1 MRNKF
6 LLTAITLALPF
17 SSYASGNVLP
27 YEAPEF
33 NGKIGRTIAES
44 QEDYP
49 QPVEAPKGAP
59 NIILVILDDVGF
71 GQTSTL
77 GGPIPTPAMDE
88 LAEEGVTY
96 TRFHTT
102 AVSSPTRASLLTG
115 RNHHQLGFGTI
126 SEMSSG
132 YPGYHSIWGKDSAS
146 VAEILKQ
153 NGYNTAAWG
162 KWHNT
167 PDCCCESTPYEKRL
181 AERDRLADRFHEGI
195 VCRVAKHSENHK
207 QAAFKVLGRRRGR
220 RR

>member
-1 MRNKF
+1 
-6 LLTAITLALPF
+6 
-17 SSYASGNVLP
+17 
-27 YEAPEF
+27 
-33 NGKIGRTIAES
+33 
-44 QEDYP
+44 
-49 QPVEAPKGAP
+49 
-59 NIILVILDDVGF
+59 
-71 GQTSTL
+71 
-77 GGPIPTPAMDE
+77 MDE

-167 PDCCCESTPYEKRL
+167 PDWETNQTGPFDRWPTGLGFEYFYGFMGEKPVSMSLSSLKIPYL
-181 AERDRLADRFHEGI
+181 
-195 VCRVAKHSENHK
+195 
-207 QAAFKVLGRRRGR
+207 
-220 RR
+220 